1 MARIVWNINI
11 GLFSMRILVVLA
23 ASLSLFSAPVYAMP
37 RGPEADVLAMINAER
52 VRQGCKPL
60 RIEARLSDAAWRQS
74 RAMATRHYFSH
85 TGMDGSTPGRRV
97 KDTGYVYQMVG
108 ENIEI
113 NSDDPEAVVSAWM
126 NSPGH
131 RQNIL
136 LCAFKETGIA
146 MYQTDDAGTY
156 WTQVFAMPLN
166 LGT

>member
-1 MARIVWNINI
+1 
-11 GLFSMRILVVLA
+11 MRTLVVVLA
-23 ASLSLFSAPVYAMP
+23 VSASLSSTHVHAMS

-52 VRQGCKPL
+52 VQHGCKPL
-60 RIEARLSDAAWRQS
+60 RVEARLSEAAERQS
-74 RAMATRHYFSH
+74 RGMAERHYFSH
-85 TGMDGSTPGRRV
+85 NAPDGSTPGRRV

-113 NSDDPEAVVSAWM
+113 NSDDPDAVVSTWM

-136 LCAFKETGIA
+136 MCAFKETGIA
-146 MYQTDDAGTY
+146 MYQADDSGVY

-166 LGT
+166 LGK

>member
-1 MARIVWNINI
+1 MRTLCL
-11 GLFSMRILVVLA
+11 GLVLGA
-23 ASLSLFSAPVYAMP
+23 GLISTNANAMP

-52 VRQGCKPL
+52 VRAGCAPL
-60 RIEARLSDAAWRQS
+60 RVEARLSEAAERQS
-74 RAMATRHYFSH
+74 RGMAARHYFSH
-85 TGMDGSTPGRRV
+85 NAPDGSTPGKRV

-113 NSDDPEAVVSAWM
+113 NSDDPEAVVATWM

-136 LCAFKETGIA
+136 MCAFKETGIA
-146 MYQTDDAGTY
+146 MAWPAGDGGAY

-166 LGT
+166 LGK

>member
-1 MARIVWNINI
+1 
-11 GLFSMRILVVLA
+11 MRNLSLLIA
-23 ASLSLFSAPVYAMP
+23 ASAGLISTDVNAKP

-52 VRQGCKPL
+52 VQHGCKPL
-60 RIEARLSDAAWRQS
+60 RVEARLSEAAERQS
-74 RAMATRHYFSH
+74 RGMAERHYFSH
-85 TGMDGSTPGRRV
+85 NAPDGSTPGRRV

-113 NSDDPEAVVSAWM
+113 NSDDPEAVVDTWM

-136 LCAFKETGIA
+136 MCAFRETGIA
-146 MYQTDDAGTY
+146 MVWPEGEGGAY

-166 LGT
+166 LGK